1 MTEAPDPLD
10 KHRANLPPGLAEC
23 VDRCLEKNPADRWQ
37 SADEMLPLLQGKI
50 DVQVR
55 DIDTNEAWQNAYDVR
70 IPVVEYEGQVLCE
83 AHLDKAKI
91 EAIVAASVTPE
102 ES

>member
-1 MTEAPDPLD
+1 MSTIYVYSRRGCHLCEVL
-10 KHRANLPPGLAEC
+10 
-23 VDRCLEKNPADRWQ
+23 V
-37 SADEMLPLLQGKI
+37 DEMLPLLQGKI

-91 EAIVAASVTPE
+91 EAIVAASATPDK
-102 ES
+102 S

>member
-1 MTEAPDPLD
+1 MSTIYVYSRRGCHLCEVL
-10 KHRANLPPGLAEC
+10 
-23 VDRCLEKNPADRWQ
+23 VDEI
-37 SADEMLPLLQGKI
+37 LPLLQGKI

>member
-1 MTEAPDPLD
+1 MSTIYVYSRRGCHLCEVL
-10 KHRANLPPGLAEC
+10 
-23 VDRCLEKNPADRWQ
+23 V
-37 SADEMLPLLQGKI
+37 DEMLPLLQGKI